1 MRGLSRDW
9 LQSSLRN
16 RKQFVS
22 ISNSTSNINEITTG
36 VPQGSVLRPLLFLL
50 YINDLHRSVKYSNTY
65 HFADDTNIMQSNKSL
80 DVLSKNLNKDLKS
93 LSQWLKANKLCL
105 NVSKTE
111 LIIFH
116 RNTASI
122 DHSLKLNKLDG
133 KRLNPSQS
141 VKYLG
146 VLLGEHLQWNDQI
159 AQVKIKLNRAIGILS
174 KIRHNANPTI
184 LKVVYY
190 SLFGS
195 NLLYGAQLWGQT
207 NLGNQNS
214 IQVLQNRA
222 IRKICFKKH
231 NEPVSEDF
239 KKIGILRFHDLIK
252 LQNCLFICQLEQ
264 DEQLAKSFPVLKHC
278 GDNHN
283 YQTRSTTKRL
293 LDTPFL
299 NTDTYGTQ
307 STKYN
312 CIADWN
318 SFRKTF
324 KDLTL
329 SEYSRFKV
337 KKLLKQLFLN
347 KY

>member
-1 MRGLSRDW
+1 MRELSRDW
-9 LQSSLRN
+9 FQSYLKN

-22 ISNSTSNINEITTG
+22 ISNSTSNTEEINTG
-36 VPQGSVLRPLLFLL
+36 VPQGSVLGSLLFL
-50 YINDLHRSVKYSNTY
+50 YINDLHKSVKHSKTY

-93 LSQWLKANKLCL
+93 LSQWLKANKLSL
-105 NVSKTE
+105 NISKTK

-122 DHSLKLNKLDG
+122 DHTLKLKLDG
-133 KRLNPSQS
+133 KRLSS
-141 VKYLG
+141 SKLVKYLG
-146 VLLGEHLQWNDQI
+146 VLLDEHLQWNDQL
-159 AQVKIKLNRAIGILS
+159 AHVKIKLNRAIGILC

-184 LKVVYY
+184 LKVVYH

-207 NLGNQNS
+207 NLANQNS

-222 IRKICFKKH
+222 IRKICFKKPT
-231 NEPVSEDF
+231 EAVSGDF
-239 KKIGILRFHDLIK
+239 KKFGILKFHDLIK

-264 DEQLAKSFPVLKHC
+264 DEQLAKTFPALKHC

-283 YQTRSTTKRL
+283 YQTKFTSKRL
-293 LDTPFL
+293 LDTPVL
-299 NTDTYGTQ
+299 NTDTNGMQ
-307 STKYN
+307 FTK
-312 CIADWN
+312 CSFMADWN

-324 KDLTL
+324 KNLHL
-329 SEYSRFKV
+329 SEC
-337 KKLLKQLFLN
+337 
-347 KY
+347 